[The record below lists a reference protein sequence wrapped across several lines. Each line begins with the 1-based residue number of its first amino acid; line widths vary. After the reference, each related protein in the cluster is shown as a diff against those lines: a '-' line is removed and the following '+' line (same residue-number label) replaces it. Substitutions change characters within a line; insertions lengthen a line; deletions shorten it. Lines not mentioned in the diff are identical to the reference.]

1 MRTTA
6 FIRLLLICLL
16 CLSGFNFDIYA
27 QIDDTIHMPIDNG
40 QNGDLS
46 KKEYRLLLK
55 RIVASDDF
63 YSRIKRRADSGY
75 IYKQIYPLIFRKP
88 QTAENLKINSLPAN
102 AQFKSYKNDVIRS
115 IRIIKVPTFGSSV
128 YDTVQVEN
136 RGLAK
141 TLNSIHFPTLDAVI
155 LKFLLF
161 EVNDRLDPILLSD
174 NERIIRN
181 APIFEDAR
189 FIINPVNKD
198 TVDLIL
204 VVKDV
209 FPLGADVKVNSLDNG
224 SFRIFN
230 RNIFGFG
237 HQFGQ
242 SLGYDSKY
250 SPSFYL
256 GEGAY
261 IIRNI
266 KHNFIDFTMFWANTP
281 TNRNIGID
289 VIRPFLTPEVKLAGG
304 LTVTYKQSWLF
315 NNRSY
320 LPYKYSNQLL
330 DVWAGN
336 AFITHRLKEISS
348 RRQQVAITA
357 RFYQLNYFQT
367 PDFYLLQGPPMVNT
381 TRLLFGF
388 NILRSEYYRTNM
400 LYGYGRTEDIP
411 YGHHAELI
419 AGWEFTELQ
428 KRFYTAVKLD
438 FLKPIHDAGLF
449 GLDLQIGS
457 YLSESGYYEQ
467 GVLKT
472 TLKLI
477 SPLLPAGKHSIRNF
491 ITLGYTTGL
500 DRCTTTTISV
510 NDGNSGN
517 LFNKY
522 DMVGYQR
529 VRGRVESVLF
539 TPYYFLGF
547 RFAPFG
553 FAEAAMI
560 AEKHQ
565 EFFHQRI
572 YPALGIGVRLRNENL
587 VFSTFQ
593 ISLSWHPVAPD
604 NISPFEFLISGL
616 PPAGLERY
624 LIDKPDMILYE

>member
-1 MRTTA
+1 M
-6 FIRLLLICLL
+6 
-16 CLSGFNFDIYA
+16 
-27 QIDDTIHMPIDNG
+27 
-40 QNGDLS
+40 
-46 KKEYRLLLK
+46 
-55 RIVASDDF
+55 
-63 YSRIKRRADSGY
+63 
-75 IYKQIYPLIFRKP
+75 
-88 QTAENLKINSLPAN
+88 
-102 AQFKSYKNDVIRS
+102 
-115 IRIIKVPTFGSSV
+115 
-128 YDTVQVEN
+128 
-136 RGLAK
+136 
-141 TLNSIHFPTLDAVI
+141 
-155 LKFLLF
+155 LF

-242 SLGYDSKY
+242 SFGYDSKY

-266 KHNFIDFTMFWANTP
+266 KHNFIDFTMSWANTP

-304 LTVTYKQSWLF
+304 LTVIYKQSWLF

-330 DVWAGN
+330 DVWAGY

-348 RRQQVAITA
+348 RRQQVAFTG
-357 RFYQLNYFQT
+357 RFYQLSYFQT

-428 KRFYTAVKLD
+428 KRFYTAIKLD
-438 FLKPIHDAGLF
+438 FLKPINDAGLF

-457 YLSESGYYEQ
+457 YLSESGHYEQ

-500 DRCTTTTISV
+500 DRYTTTTISV

-529 VRGRVESVLF
+529 IRGRVESVLF

-560 AEKHQ
+560 AGKHQ